1 MDCKTVNECFQEINA
16 YCAGKSWG
24 YPLLVNIE
32 NFNDFQTVLQRL
44 EADSS
49 KQCIF
54 VSQFIQKN
62 GLPIIEDAIA
72 KITGKGTYVMVGAS
86 HAAMLRNE
94 EVVDALVDEL
104 LGLSISGYA
113 IVLLNHCKK
122 FIDRYLQRDLRYD
135 RRVILVEGDSSPLPQ
150 IKLTDNEAVCVGSK
164 PLKNIQGLL
173 EYMER
178 MDDTKLQAHP
188 VLTVLTNFK
197 TSLFRQSLFSVTKS
211 IGIYDAICQKYPDL
225 ALAKNEYGTQEEW
238 GWLLNALEGVDTFS
252 AFVCSNFGST
262 SNLIAHLDTMLETGD
277 KNRLWLLWLA
287 MQVFG
292 AGTNKYVTRIIS
304 NTTSVDAFE
313 RSLYNELLNIK
324 HDDPMFD
331 IYYAERKHILD
342 AIPENLPYIDDYCDQ
357 IGMHE
362 KYAVY
367 YLTAT
372 SERERYELVKCLS
385 IYDYSEDE
393 IGSVLKKGFPDIY
406 SYMQLFTFDVLNTK
420 LPDTDFSISM
430 RGELTTYFAEYK
442 KQKLSNRIFERFI
455 AKVDSYAVDRPFMKL
470 QPRSSIVSKL
480 DKEKTGFFFFDAL
493 GVEYL
498 SFIQSKCEKYGLVFE
513 VSIGRCEL
521 PSITSANKEFENTCP
536 NVKKISD
543 LDELK
548 HHSMIYDYSTCP
560 YPIHLFH
567 ELEIIDTEL
576 RRIQTQLAQ
585 GIIEKAVILSD
596 HGASRLAVLYGK
608 ESVTNIELSEKGI
621 HSGRCCKIDE
631 DPKLPQV
638 SYDDGYA
645 VLANY
650 ERFKGSRA
658 ANLEVHGGATLEEVV
673 VPIIT
678 LSRKPDNIIYCFVDP
693 VIKFKVGQDAKI
705 ILFSNMP
712 MSHPRLEVNNI
723 FYDGTFI
730 GDKKHAQFIMPELKR
745 TNSYEAIVYEG
756 EKNVGVTL
764 NFSIERATKQKNL
777 FGL

>member
-1 MDCKTVNECFQEINA
+1 MYCKTVNECFQEINA
-16 YCAGKSWG
+16 YCAGKPWG
-24 YPLLVNIE
+24 YPLLVNME

-44 EADSS
+44 EADAS

-54 VSQFIQKN
+54 VSQFTQKN
-62 GLPIIEDAIA
+62 GLPIIDDAIA
-72 KITGKGTYVMVGAS
+72 KITGKDDYVMVGAS

-94 EVVDALVDEL
+94 TVVDALVDEL
-104 LGLSISGYA
+104 LGLSISGHA

-122 FIDRYLQRDLRYD
+122 FIDRYLQRDPRYD
-135 RRVILVEGDSSPLPQ
+135 RRVILVEGSSSPLPQ
-150 IKLTDNEAVCVGSK
+150 IKLIENEAVCVGFK
-164 PLKNIQGLL
+164 PLNGIQGLL
-173 EYMER
+173 KYMEK
-178 MDDTKLQAHP
+178 MDDAKLQAHP
-188 VLTVLTNFK
+188 TLTVLTSFK
-197 TSLFRQSLFSVTKS
+197 TSLFRQSLYSVTES
-211 IGIYDAICQKYPDL
+211 TGIYDAVCQKYPDL
-225 ALAKNEYGTQEEW
+225 VLTKNEYGTQEQW
-238 GWLLNALEGVDTFS
+238 GWLLNAMEGFDTFS
-252 AFVCSNFGST
+252 AFVCSNFGAT
-262 SNLIAHLDTMLETGD
+262 SNLISHLDTVLETGD
-277 KNRLWLLWLA
+277 KNKLWLLWLA

-292 AGTNKYVTRIIS
+292 VGTNKYVTRIIANS
-304 NTTSVDAFE
+304 DSVDTFE

-331 IYYAERKHILD
+331 TYYAERKRILD

-362 KYAVY
+362 KYAVC
-367 YLTAT
+367 YLTAS
-372 SERERYELVKCLS
+372 SERERYELVKSLS

-393 IGSVLKKGFPDIY
+393 IGTVLKNGFPDIY

-420 LPDTDFSISM
+420 LPDADCSL
-430 RGELTTYFAEYK
+430 RGELTDYFAQYK
-442 KQKLSNRIFERFI
+442 QQKLTNRIFDGFI
-455 AKVDSYAVDRPFMKL
+455 SKVDSHAVDRPFMKL

-480 DKEKTGFFFFDAL
+480 DKDKTGFFFFDAL

-498 SFIQSKCEKYGLVFE
+498 AFIQSKCEKYGLVSEFA
-513 VSIGRCEL
+513 IARCEL
-521 PSITSANKEFENTCP
+521 PSITSTNKEFENTCP
-536 NVKKISD
+536 NVKKISE

-548 HHSMIYDYSTCP
+548 HHSMIYDYATCP
-560 YPIHLFH
+560 YPIHLFR

-576 RRIQTQLAQ
+576 RRIQTQLTQ

-608 ESVTNIELSEKGI
+608 ESASNIELSEKGI

-638 SYDDGYA
+638 SYEDGYA

-658 ANLEVHGGATLEEVV
+658 ANLEVHGGATLEEVI

-678 LSRKPDNIIYCFVDP
+678 LVRKPENITYCFVDP

-712 MSHPRLEVNNI
+712 MSHPRLQVNNI
-723 FYDGTFI
+723 FYEGTFI
-730 GDKKHAQFIMPELKR
+730 GDKKHAQFVMPELKR
-745 TNSYEAIVYEG
+745 TNSYEAIVYDG